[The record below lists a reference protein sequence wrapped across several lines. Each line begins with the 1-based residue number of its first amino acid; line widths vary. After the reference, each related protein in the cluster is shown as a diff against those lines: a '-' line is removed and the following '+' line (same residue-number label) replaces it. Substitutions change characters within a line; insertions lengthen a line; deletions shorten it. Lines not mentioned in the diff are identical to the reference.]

1 MQILKMFLFFIGVC
15 FICFKGPAL
24 IIWFVHLGE
33 FLFWKSIDLS
43 RFFRNLKSGKK
54 VFKPFGL
61 KMFCG
66 RQGSGKTVGMVW
78 YLECIRNKYPKCQ
91 IYTNF
96 DYKYQTAPLESLL
109 DLLEFRNG
117 DDGVIFAIDEIQN
130 EFSSAASRD
139 FPESLLSEITQQ
151 RKQKV
156 CILAS
161 SQVFTRVAKPLR
173 EQCYEVIESRTFFG
187 RWTRMKCYDGDD
199 YCSILDSYN
208 AEKKFKLPKKWI
220 QSFIHTDALRNCYD
234 TYAKV
239 FRLSRQGFIPK
250 VTNGSSL

>member
-1 MQILKMFLFFIGVC
+1 MSFFQLFVTFALMALLAL
-15 FICFKGPAL
+15 KGPAL
-24 IIWFVHLGE
+24 IIWFGHFIQ
-33 FLFWKSIDLS
+33 FLKWKLKDIKRSVKLK
-43 RFFRNLKSGKK
+43 KSG
-54 VFKPFGL
+54 VRPFSPYGL

-78 YLECIRNKYPKCQ
+78 YLDQIRKKYPKCH

-96 DYKYQTAPLESLL
+96 DYAYQTKPLESLL
-109 DLLEFRNG
+109 DLLNLRNG
-117 DDGVIFAIDEIQN
+117 EDGVVFALDEIQN
-130 EFSSAASRD
+130 EFSSAVSKD

-173 EQCYEVIESRTFFG
+173 EQCYEVIECRTFFG
-187 RWTRMKCYDGDD
+187 RWTRLKSYDGDD
-199 YCSILDSYN
+199 YCSIIDSYN
-208 AEKKFKLPKKWI
+208 AEKKFKLPKKWV
-220 QSFIHTDALRNCYD
+220 QSFIQTDDLRDSYD

-239 FRLSRQGFIPK
+239 LRLSRQGFAPK
-250 VTNGSSL
+250 LPDAK

>member
-1 MQILKMFLFFIGVC
+1 MAFLAL
-15 FICFKGPAL
+15 KGPAL
-24 IIWFVHLGE
+24 IVWAVHFVQ
-33 FLFWKSIDLS
+33 FLKWKSKDIKRS
-43 RFFRNLKSGKK
+43 VEQKKSGY
-54 VFKPFGL
+54 VPFAPFGL

-78 YLECIRNKYPKCQ
+78 YLDQIRRKYPNCH

-96 DYKYQTAPLESLL
+96 DYAYQTKPLESLL
-109 DLLEFRNG
+109 DLLNLRNG
-117 DDGVIFAIDEIQN
+117 EDGVVFALDEIQN
-130 EFSSAASRD
+130 EFSSAVSKD

-173 EQCYEVIESRTFFG
+173 EQCYEVIECRTFFG
-187 RWTRMKCYDGDD
+187 RWTRLKSYDGDD
-199 YCSILDSYN
+199 YCSIIDCYN
-208 AEKKFKLPKKWI
+208 PEKKFKMPKKWV
-220 QSFIHTDALRNCYD
+220 QSFIQTDELRASYD

-239 FRLSRQGFIPK
+239 LRLSRQGFAPK
-250 VTNGSSL
+250 IADVK